1 MLNIE
6 ERTALTEE
14 MLARIYRMLLNF
26 DQRLSRIERTVN
38 AIDQKLSA
46 PQGPLEFRYCSA
58 AKIADLTIRMAHE
71 NSVNFARALELEIF
85 KDSDAQLGEKVSDR
99 HSIDR
104 VNLLKECRH
113 RFYYVPIALRDEFW
127 KKIKASLITRLRKVR
142 KDLKDKAPLLAI
154 EDGPGTSGTF
164 NDAFDFT
171 SNL

>member
-14 MLARIYRMLLNF
+14 MLARIYRMLPNF

-46 PQGPLEFRYCSA
+46 PQGPLEFRYCNA
-58 AKIADLTIRMAHE
+58 AKIADLRVAHE
-71 NSVNFARALELEIF
+71 NSVNFARALELELF
-85 KDSDAQLGEKVSDR
+85 KDSAAELGQK
-99 HSIDR
+99 
-104 VNLLKECRH
+104 CRH
-113 RFYYVPIALRDEFW
+113 RFYYVPIALRDELW
-127 KKIKASLITRLRKVR
+127 QRIKASLITRLRKVR
-142 KDLKDKAPLLAI
+142 KDLKDKAPLLVI

>member
-14 MLARIYRMLLNF
+14 MLARIYRMLPNF

-46 PQGPLEFRYCSA
+46 PQGPLEFRYCNA
-58 AKIADLTIRMAHE
+58 AKIADLRVAHE
-71 NSVNFARALELEIF
+71 NSVNFARALELELF
-85 KDSDAQLGEKVSDR
+85 KDSAAELGQKVSDR

-113 RFYYVPIALRDEFW
+113 RFYYVPIALRDELW
-127 KKIKASLITRLRKVR
+127 QRIKASLITRLRKVR
-142 KDLKDKAPLLAI
+142 KDLKDKAPLLVI